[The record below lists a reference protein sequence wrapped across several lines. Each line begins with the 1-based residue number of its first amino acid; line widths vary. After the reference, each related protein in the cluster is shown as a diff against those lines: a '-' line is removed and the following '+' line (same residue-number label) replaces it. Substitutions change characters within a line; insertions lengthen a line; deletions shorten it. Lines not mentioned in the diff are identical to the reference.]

1 MSRLSTFRA
10 DLFNAVTHLFGY
22 DVFIEADD
30 SSSRGPLKFERV
42 PYGDSGTEFFGL
54 GLHVVV
60 SSVDYNPSAATRR
73 AAQ

>member
-22 DVFIEADD
+22 DVFIEADAP
-30 SSSRGPLKFERV
+30 SSRGLLKFERV
-42 PYGDSGTEFFGL
+42 PYGDAGTEFFGL

-60 SSVDYNPSAATRR
+60 SSVDYNPAAVKRT
-73 AAQ
+73 AQ